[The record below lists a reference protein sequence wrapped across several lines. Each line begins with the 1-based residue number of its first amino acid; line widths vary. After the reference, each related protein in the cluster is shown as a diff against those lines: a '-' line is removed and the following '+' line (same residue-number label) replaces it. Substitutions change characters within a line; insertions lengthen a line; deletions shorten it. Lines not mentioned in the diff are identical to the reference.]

1 MSRIKKNLLRGA
13 AIGLATVAT
22 LIAFKPFQ
30 VPVFWSQEKTL
41 VLHWSRQIGKSFV
54 LAAWSVYRCVTK
66 AVEGK
71 PWVVTVLSNSKD
83 NGTEFMSKVAH
94 ICNLL
99 RIAFEQVDLSP
110 DDLIE
115 NMRVVCRIKIAGV
128 EARIMVLA
136 ANPRT
141 ARGFSGDLILDEFA
155 WHENSLAIWDAAE
168 PIISGN
174 AEYQCRIASTGN
186 GRWNMFYQ
194 ICGGCSWDATTG
206 NPAGIGRAP
215 SGFLVSRVSRTAAHR
230 MGQAVHDP
238 KTGEA
243 VTPDEAR
250 QRALDKASYD
260 QNYELAFNDEEGA
273 LLTHEMISGAEYA
286 IEGECAICE
295 GAWTEGALD
304 FLRRCVGPLM
314 FGMDVGRTRN
324 MSSIAVGE
332 RIGGLILTRGL
343 LRMHNTRL
351 PRQKEQL
358 GMVCRLPNFSRSKI
372 DSTGIGLGLVEF
384 AQEQFGYMR
393 VEGVNFAS
401 REVRDTVQDEIRQR
415 DPAAKARVKARDT
428 ALVTELMAVNLQS
441 HFEDRTIR
449 IPCEA
454 ALRDSLRKPQ
464 RIVTATGVRIAAEDD
479 DSGHADEFWALALMA
494 ECFRAPMG
502 AIGSTKGIRLGKS
515 DLGGRRQLKRKTLRR
530 GPSMQFAGVLVP

>member
-1 MSRIKKNLLRGA
+1 MSRVKKALLRGA
-13 AIGLATVAT
+13 AIGMATVAA

-30 VPVFWSQEKTL
+30 MPVFWSDAKTL

-54 LAAWSVYRCVTK
+54 LAAWAVYRCVTK
-66 AVEGK
+66 AAEGK

-83 NGTEFMSKVAH
+83 NGTEFMAKVAH

-115 NMRVVCRIKIAGV
+115 NMRIICRIKIAGV
-128 EARIMVLA
+128 EARIIVLA

-174 AEYQCRIASTGN
+174 AEYRCRIASTGN

-194 ICGGCSWDATTG
+194 ICGGCAWEATAQ
-206 NPAGIGRAP
+206 NPAGIGRSP
-215 SGFLVSRVSRTAAHR
+215 SGFMVSRVSRTAAHR

-243 VTPDEAR
+243 VTPEEAR
-250 QRALDKASYD
+250 KRSLDKASYD

-286 IEGECAICE
+286 RDGDCVICE
-295 GAWTEGALD
+295 QGWSDGALG
-304 FLRRCVGPLM
+304 FLARCVGPLM
-314 FGMDVGRTRN
+314 AGMDVGRNRN

-332 RIGGLILTRGL
+332 RIGGILCTRAI

-358 GMVCRLPNFSRSKI
+358 GLLFRVANFGRAKI

-401 REVRDTVQDEIRQR
+401 REVRDTVQDGIRQR
-415 DPAAKARVKARDT
+415 DPSAKAKNRARDT
-428 ALVTELMAVNLQS
+428 ALVTELMAVNLAE
-441 HFEDRTIR
+441 HFESKTVR
-449 IPCEA
+449 IPSEA
-454 ALRDSLRKPQ
+454 ALRDSLRKPHK
-464 RIVTATGVRIAAEDD
+464 IVTATGTRIAAEDD

-494 ECFRAPMG
+494 ECFRAPAG
-502 AIGSTKGIRLGKS
+502 AIASTEGIRMSKP
-515 DLGGRRQLKRKTLRR
+515 DMGGRRVLKRRRPEFRPTLAY
-530 GPSMQFAGVLVP
+530 AGVLVP